1 LSKLPTVNFGYSDL
15 VREKRRRVSSYGVF
29 ILSLC
34 EDCRIVWQLRLIICK
49 VKSL

>member
-34 EDCRIVWQLRLIICK
+34 ELSYSLAIK
-49 VKSL
+49 VDYL